1 MKSYERI
8 KQYLEDNGIKQK
20 YIAEK
25 TGIQENKLSLTLN
38 GQRIMTADEFI
49 KIIYVLNLD
58 ANKFVYGD

>member
-38 GQRIMTADEFI
+38 GQRIMTADELI